1 MGRDP
6 LQKREDPPM
15 QQGAQQSHEAVQAD
29 HANTLMGQASAI
41 LRQSN
46 PQIKAAQTH
55 RITKLWEQRQ
65 LVAGRTAVGD
75 PPERPGRDDSK
86 VRVVAPGKMPALGK
100 GGSLASRQAILHS
113 LVHIESWA
121 VDLSW
126 DAVARFGSDPQYALP
141 EAFLDDFVQVAN
153 DEASHFQ
160 QLQQRLE
167 AVGSSYGALPV
178 HDGLWESA
186 AATAHS
192 LPARLAVE
200 SCVHE
205 ARGLD
210 RLPHTIQ
217 RFRSSGD
224 GESAKLLEKIY
235 QEEVAHCAA
244 GVRWL
249 TYLHVQALTANHGQ
263 EHDTKQQLQNVTLA
277 EPCTSSDTSSGSSL
291 RPKQSTDVALDVQH
305 NSKACQPGE
314 QSGSEA
320 CSTMAANGMSVTEST
335 QAAATVMQ
343 TSCAGLEAHAAS
355 EPEAKDSFSQAAKGT
370 SERTALHD
378 WQADAVK
385 YATVEEWF
393 HGLVRAHFK
402 GSLKPPFNEE
412 ARAAAGF
419 GPEWYLPLS
428 SVTLR

>member
-1 MGRDP
+1 
-6 LQKREDPPM
+6 
-15 QQGAQQSHEAVQAD
+15 
-29 HANTLMGQASAI
+29 
-41 LRQSN
+41 
-46 PQIKAAQTH
+46 
-55 RITKLWEQRQ
+55 
-65 LVAGRTAVGD
+65 
-75 PPERPGRDDSK
+75 
-86 VRVVAPGKMPALGK
+86 MPAIGK

-153 DEASHFQ
+153 DEASHFE

-167 AVGSSYGALPV
+167 AIGSSYGAMPV

-210 RLPHTIQ
+210 RLPHTIN
-217 RFRSSGD
+217 RFRNNGD

-235 QEEVAHCAA
+235 QEEIAHCAA

-249 TYLHVQALTANHGQ
+249 TYLHTQALTAAHGQ
-263 EHDTKQQLQNVTLA
+263 EHDTNQQLQSVTLA
-277 EPCTSSDTSSGSSL
+277 QPCSSSDTSTRSSS
-291 RPKQSTDVALDVQH
+291 RPQQSSNLALDVQH
-305 NSKACQPGE
+305 KLTACRPSE
-314 QSGSEA
+314 QIGSTA
-320 CSTMAANGMSVTEST
+320 CSTLAANGMSVTESA

-343 TSCAGLEAHAAS
+343 TRHDGHKAHAAS
-355 EPEAKDSFSQAAKGT
+355 EPEATGSFSQAAKGN
-370 SERTALHD
+370 SGRMALHD

-393 HGLVRAHFK
+393 HSLVRAHFK

-428 SVTLR
+428 SVVLR